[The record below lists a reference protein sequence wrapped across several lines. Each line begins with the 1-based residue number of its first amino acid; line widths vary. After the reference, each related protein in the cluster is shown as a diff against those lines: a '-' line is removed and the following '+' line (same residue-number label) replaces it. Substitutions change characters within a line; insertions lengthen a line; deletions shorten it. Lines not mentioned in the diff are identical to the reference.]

1 MSIRDRMF
9 WEGEA
14 RKLGFN
20 TPTMSQRLYTYDED
34 GEPVCCNPGGHSFVC
49 EDVESGEGRSY
60 CEYCL
65 ADGDA

>member
-14 RKLGFN
+14 RKLGIH
-20 TPTMSQRLYTYDED
+20 TPTM
-34 GEPVCCNPGGHSFVC
+34 EPVESDDGYPPPCTNGHGHSWVC